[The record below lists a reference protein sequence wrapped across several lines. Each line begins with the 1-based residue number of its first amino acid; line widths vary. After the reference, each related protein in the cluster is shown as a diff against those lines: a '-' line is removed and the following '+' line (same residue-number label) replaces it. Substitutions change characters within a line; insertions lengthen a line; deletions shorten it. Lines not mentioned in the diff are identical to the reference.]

1 MTLLQKIFYIAS
13 FIFLIG
19 AFIYLGSKDFGA
31 PPKKMTNNESFA
43 AEYGIIKENLYVYKS
58 GQDILEIL
66 NSETGIIFM
75 GFKENKWSFK
85 IAEILNETVKESSIK
100 EIYYYNFK
108 KDRSNNNT
116 YYENIVKK
124 LRNYLPILDNE
135 IVNIYA
141 PTVLFVKNGE
151 LIGYDDETSIVKGNI
166 NIEDYWNEEK
176 IKSKKMEYKQYINK
190 MIGD

>member
-1 MTLLQKIFYIAS
+1 
-13 FIFLIG
+13 
-19 AFIYLGSKDFGA
+19 
-31 PPKKMTNNESFA
+31 
-43 AEYGIIKENLYVYKS
+43 
-58 GQDILEIL
+58 
-66 NSETGIIFM
+66 M